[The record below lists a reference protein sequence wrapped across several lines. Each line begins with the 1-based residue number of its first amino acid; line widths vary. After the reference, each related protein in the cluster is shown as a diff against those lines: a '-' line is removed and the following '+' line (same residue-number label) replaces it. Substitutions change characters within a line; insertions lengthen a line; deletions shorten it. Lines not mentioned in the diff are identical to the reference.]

1 MTTETIKAMLDAC
14 YQAKRIREM
23 LPALPNGVTSSYIQY
38 LDKIEMLEQ
47 QGIRVKISDISDVLN
62 IPRPG
67 VTRTIKE
74 MQSKGYLQKISS
86 EEDGRV
92 TYISVTPAG
101 KKLSQTYN
109 ERFFNELATLL
120 TDISDEDAACAVH
133 TIETMYQI
141 MSERRITL
149 DWE

>member
-1 MTTETIKAMLDAC
+1 MTTETIKAMLNAC
-14 YQAKRIREM
+14 YQAKRIREL

-38 LDKIEMLEQ
+38 LDKIELLEQ

-67 VTRTIKE
+67 VTRTVKE
-74 MQSKGYLQKISS
+74 MQKKGYLQKISS

-109 ERFFNELATLL
+109 ERFFNELAPLL
-120 TDISDEDAACAVH
+120 TDISDEDAACAVR